1 MALTATR
8 VTDGFEL
15 VGNLLALT
23 DNGVDYELT
32 PNTAFSKGDM
42 VVLTYGKVAKAAANA
57 ANVLGVMA
65 ETFTT
70 TTNPAAKTTKGKVYD
85 NPFNIYKCSFSDHAD
100 STATGGTTTTLID
113 TALSTSTDN
122 DWRGALLYV
131 YEGTNAGCLRTV
143 TSYTGATDTLTVT
156 EPFPAACDTTSKY
169 IMLGLGGAAAND
181 VINLGKVGVDLKDE
195 NTIDA
200 NATIASEAGPLVVMP
215 TSIEDIKNLILRV
228 MIRKHLYSG
237 I

>member
-1 MALTATR
+1 MPLTATR
-8 VTDGFEL
+8 VTEGFEL
-15 VGNLLALT
+15 VGNLLGLT
-23 DNGVDYELT
+23 DNGVEHELT

-70 TTNPAAKTTKGKVYD
+70 ATNPAAATTKGKVYT
-85 NPFNIYKCSFSDHAD
+85 NPFNIFKCTFSDHTD
-100 STATGGTTTTLID
+100 STATGGTTTTLLD
-113 TALSTSTDN
+113 TALSASTDN

-131 YEGTNAGCLRTV
+131 YAGTNAGSLRTV

-156 EPFPAACDTTSKY
+156 EPFPAACDTTTKY
-169 IMLGLGGAAAND
+169 ILLGAGGAANND
-181 VINLGKVGVDLKDE
+181 VINVGKIGVDLKDE

-200 NATIASEAGPLVVMP
+200 NATIASEVGPLVVMP
-215 TSIEDIKNLILRV
+215 TSLDDIKNLILRV
-228 MIRKHLYSG
+228 MIRKHLYNG